1 MKVKRKPAWLRQHLV
16 ATAEL
21 GGVRRTLEELGLHTV
36 CTEAKCPNRN
46 RCFASGQATFLIMGD
61 VCTRNCRFCA
71 IKSGKPEPLDPT
83 EPQRVA
89 QAARKL
95 NLRYVVVTSV
105 TRDDLPDGGAEHFAE
120 TIRAIRREVPT
131 ARVEVLTPD
140 FGGDKDALDVV
151 FAAGPDV
158 FNHNVETV
166 PRLYPAVRPQAD
178 YRRSLEVLSYAK
190 KQGMLTKSGFM
201 VGLGETKDEVF
212 ALLKDL
218 RNAGVD
224 IITIGQYLQPSP
236 GHIAVDRFVP
246 PAEFEEYSRFGE
258 EELGFAKVFAG
269 PLVRSSFM
277 AQDIWEKIGQEGG
290 G

>member
-1 MKVKRKPAWLRQHLV
+1 MKIKRKPQWLRQHLV

-21 GGVRRTLEELGLHTV
+21 GGVRRTLEKLGLYTV

-61 VCTRNCRFCA
+61 ACTRNCRFCA

-89 QAARKL
+89 QAAREL

-151 FAAGPDV
+151 FAAAPDV

-166 PRLYPAVRPQAD
+166 PRLYPQVRPQAD

-218 RNAGVD
+218 RDAGVD

-277 AQDIWEKIGQEGG
+277 AQDIWEKIGQEGSG
-290 G
+290 